1 MDKKKSERKIKMKLL
16 LPTLIL
22 AAFALTALAIAYYQG
37 DGRHI
42 EGLRRALNLTIM
54 VLPLIFFALM
64 LAGLIQVII
73 PKEFIANWLGGQSGM
88 KGILLGSLLG
98 ALTPGGPSVTLPLA
112 AGFLGAGASIGTMV
126 SFLTAWSIMNITR
139 VPFEA
144 GILGWKFTLI
154 HIASSFF
161 LPPLA
166 GYIAQIMFGDVK
178 LEMFL

>member
-1 MDKKKSERKIKMKLL
+1 MFKRENKMKLL

-22 AAFALTALAIAYYQG
+22 AVFAVAALVIAYHQG
-37 DGRHI
+37 GGRLV
-42 EGLRRALNLTIM
+42 EGLKRSMNLTIM
-54 VLPLIFFALM
+54 VIPLIFFALL
-64 LAGLIQVII
+64 LAGMIQVIV
-73 PKEFIANWLGGQSGM
+73 PKEFVASWLGDQSGF
-88 KGILLGSLLG
+88 KGIMMGSLMG

-112 AGFLGAGASIGTMV
+112 AGLLGAGASIGTMV

-144 GILGWKFTLI
+144 GVLGWKFTLI

-166 GYIAQIMFGDVK
+166 GYAASIMFRGVK
-178 LEMFL
+178 LDFFL